1 MNDDF
6 IFDNITHELVYLRE
20 ALRTLIQLN
29 FYPDIRISTYDSFET
44 QFVGELI
51 MSDGHIFRAER
62 CVDKFLLKNEDS
74 LFERVED
81 DILREIGFMYLKRSF
96 EKRQKED
103 LPKSSNHMYTIKA
116 IKKYLEDVDADIRT
130 DFEKRLD
137 RFYVRENNDR

>member
-1 MNDDF
+1 MNNDF

-44 QFVGELI
+44 QFVGELV
-51 MSDGHIFRAER
+51 MSDGQIIKCER
-62 CVDKFLLKNEDS
+62 WINRNLLKNDDS
-74 LFERVED
+74 LFERIED
-81 DILREIGFMYLKRSF
+81 DILREIGFMYLKRAF

-103 LPKSSNHMYTIKA
+103 LPKSSNRMYTIRA
-116 IKKYLEDVDADIRT
+116 IKAYLEKVDTDIRS

-137 RFYVRENNDR
+137 KFYVRENNDR